1 MAIATNA
8 QVQNFV
14 DTRVRQRCEQM
25 RALYLSLKDDVA
37 VIGDVYA
44 NLTNSPTWTDGR
56 TDGPPHLA
64 VPNDVLA
71 FNTAASALIAVYEG
85 GLTSVM
91 DDFAP
96 QYPVILNLCVRPA
109 SQGF

>member
-1 MAIATNA
+1 MAATNA
-8 QVQNFV
+8 QVQAFV
-14 DTRVRQRCEQM
+14 DSRVRQRCEQI
-25 RALYLSLKDDVA
+25 RALYTSLKDDLA

-44 NLTNSPTWTDGR
+44 NLTNSPDWTDNR

-71 FNTAASALIAVYEG
+71 FNTAASALIAVVEG
-85 GLTSVM
+85 GATSAM

-96 QYPVILNLCVRPA
+96 QYPVILNLCVRPV